1 MANRSRLLGFAFAI
15 VALLYCSGV
24 ASQGLTYVAQTSWPW
39 RSSNVTDIYTREPF
53 IKGDAGM
60 YFSRRPIGVPFFFFF
75 FFFFFED
82 LILGF
87 AM

>member
-1 MANRSRLLGFAFAI
+1 MANRSRLLGLAFAI

-39 RSSNVTDIYTREPF
+39 RSSNNTDIYTPEAF

-60 YFSRRPIGVPFFFFF
+60 SFFTLPSRVGFV
-75 FFFFFED
+75 D
-82 LILGF
+82 LFLGWVALE